1 MGGLFPL
8 EPFYPLHGELCLAL
22 WGRAVTLPREYR
34 CFLLISEA
42 MSWAVI
48 APPCGILDLPTGRHR
63 YSFDPYGAEGRHCP
77 MQGSAQLVMEGLK
90 QIQQN
95 PLYPPAPTHGLA

>member
-1 MGGLFPL
+1 MGRNSPA
-8 EPFYPLHGELCLAL
+8 LCVL
-22 WGRAVTLPREYR
+22 
-34 CFLLISEA
+34 CH
-42 MSWAVI
+42 
-48 APPCGILDLPTGRHR
+48 TGRHR